1 MDADS
6 VPLKSEMDVRTKIRL
21 EKPTEEGE
29 VCPVEQIP
37 DPCAL
42 IIFGASGDLTHRKLI
57 PSLYYLHKNHLLP
70 DHFIIIGTA
79 RTGMSHDEFR
89 ESLKSGVRE
98 GRPGLFDD
106 GSWKVFS
113 NKIFY
118 HPMEYKDLNSF
129 QSLASVL
136 SGLEQEHKTLKNR
149 IFYLAVPPF
158 LYAEISRNIGESVLS
173 VQEGGYTR
181 IIIEKPFGRDLQS
194 AMELNKHVHRYF
206 KEDQIFR
213 IDHYLGK
220 ETVQNILI
228 FRFMNAIFEPV
239 WDRRYIDHVQIT
251 AAETL
256 GVENRAGYYE
266 TAGVIRDMFQNHML
280 QLLALTAMEPPSRF
294 NAVDVQEEKI
304 KVLRSLRPFP
314 MDRLEQSLVLGQY
327 GPGEINGEKVPAYRE
342 EPGVDPESHTPT
354 FAAATF
360 FVDNWRWQGVPFYIR
375 SGKRMPRKVSEIAI
389 QFKRIPHLMLKAV
402 EDKSIAPNVL
412 ILSIQP
418 EEKIMLSFQTKMP
431 GFKSCLRQVVMD
443 FSYRFDGGALALDS
457 YERVLLDGMLG
468 DHMLFVREEGV
479 DLTWALLTP
488 VLDAMEQGRIKTS
501 FPNYPSGTPGPA
513 EADDLLE
520 RDDDKWRKL

>member
-1 MDADS
+1 M
-6 VPLKSEMDVRTKIRL
+6 
-21 EKPTEEGE
+21 EEPMEGGE

-42 IIFGASGDLTHRKLI
+42 VIFGASGDLTHRKLI
-57 PSLYYLHKNHLLP
+57 PSFYYLFRNNLLP
-70 DHFIIIGTA
+70 EDFMILGTA
-79 RTGMSHDEFR
+79 RTVMSHDQFR
-89 ESLKSGVRE
+89 ESLKSVVSQ
-98 GRPGLFDD
+98 GRSGLFDD
-106 GSWKVFS
+106 DTWAVFS
-113 NKIFY
+113 KKIFY
-118 HPMEYKDLNSF
+118 HPMDYRD
-129 QSLASVL
+129 LASFHILGPVL
-136 SGLEQEHKTLKNR
+136 SGLEQAHKTRKNR
-149 IFYLAVPPF
+149 IFYLAVPPV
-158 LYAEISRNIGESVLS
+158 LYADISRNLGESGLS
-173 VQEGGYTR
+173 GQDGVYTR

-194 AMELNKHVHRYF
+194 ARELNKHVHRYF

-228 FRFMNAIFEPV
+228 FRFMNAIFEPI
-239 WDRRYIDHVQIT
+239 WNRRYIDHVQIT

-266 TAGVIRDMFQNHML
+266 TAGVLRDMFQNHML
-280 QLLALTAMEPPSRF
+280 QLLALTAMESPSRF
-294 NAVDVQEEKI
+294 DAGQVQEEKI

-314 MDRLEQSLVLGQY
+314 MDRLEGSLVLGQY
-327 GPGEINGEKVPAYRE
+327 GPGEINGEKVKGYRE
-342 EPGVDPESHTPT
+342 EPGVDPASNTTT

-389 QFKRIPHLMLKAV
+389 QFKRIPHLMLQAV

-443 FSYRFDGGALALDS
+443 FSYKIDGGALALDS

-468 DHMLFVREEGV
+468 DQMLFVQEEGV
-479 DLTWALLTP
+479 ELTWALLTP
-488 VLDAMEQGRIKTS
+488 VIEAIEQGRVKAR
-501 FPNYPSGTPGPA
+501 FPNYASGTPGPA
-513 EADDLLE
+513 EADTLLDHE
-520 RDDDKWRKL
+520 EDRWRKL